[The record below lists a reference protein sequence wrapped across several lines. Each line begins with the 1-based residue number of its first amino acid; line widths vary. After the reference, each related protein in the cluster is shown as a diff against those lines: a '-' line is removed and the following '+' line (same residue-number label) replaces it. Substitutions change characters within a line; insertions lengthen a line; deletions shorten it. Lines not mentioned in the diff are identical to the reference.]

1 MSRTALMRIGLLSLG
16 AWAGLIGL
24 AAPATAQQ
32 EELPGAPIRI
42 HPLPEH
48 LAAIDLDG
56 DGKAELVSVEEGKVC
71 LLFGM
76 ECEPMV
82 IPGRA
87 TLWTVADWDSDG
99 SQELLVMVDG
109 KALHALELAEGA
121 MRLGPALAE
130 GLDGTPPLGVRPA
143 AFVRD
148 LDANGHPDLVVPRA
162 DKVLIWHGTP
172 NGLVRG
178 PEVGGLVRLSLEL
191 GESNEGL
198 LGKYTRTLTIP
209 EPDTEDVSGDGVPDL
224 LVRYEDQVRQYIAG
238 ANGFPAEPSVQIELD
253 QFREEFDESKIDLG
267 NLTKLLKYI
276 VVDEWADLDGD
287 GTLDLLVLSAG
298 KVRIFLGDAT
308 GVSLERK
315 QRPVKLD
322 GNIFY
327 AKVAEISGDEI
338 PDLVLVGV
346 EDLGL
351 ADLAISFITS
361 FKMRFYFYVF
371 RGKGNGSFHPRVYK
385 EKTVVVEGGRL
396 LNVIEDNREQLSSMR
411 ESVVRVGNTDGT
423 GEADDLILLDADG
436 KLGIWRNLA
445 PSDTPFG
452 DLAEDFLRRAFDS
465 RKDLQVDVTTLT
477 EWVLGRT
484 SALIARTRES
494 PPDWEVQLPE
504 GWTSPH
510 SLVARD
516 FDGDGQDEI
525 LVLRRQTPKPAEG
538 ETATGPELVGWLLD
552 PPRR

>member
-1 MSRTALMRIGLLSLG
+1 MSIFSTQ
-16 AWAGLIGL
+16 AWATRGLPLI
-24 AAPATAQQ
+24 AAWFAVVAPVAALQG
-32 EELPGAPIRI
+32 ELPGAPIRI

-48 LAAIDLDG
+48 LAAVDLNG
-56 DGKAELVSVEEGKVC
+56 DGKAELVSVEAGKVC
-71 LLFGM
+71 LLFGDECQPM
-76 ECEPMV
+76 EL
-82 IPGRA
+82 PGRA
-87 TLWTVADWDSDG
+87 TLWTVADWNANG
-99 SQELLVMVDG
+99 VQELLVLVDG
-109 KALHALELAEGA
+109 KALHALEIVDGA
-121 MRLGPALAE
+121 MRLGPVLAD

-143 AFVRD
+143 SFVRD
-148 LDANGHPDLVVPRA
+148 LDANGFPDLVVPRA
-162 DKVLIWHGTP
+162 DKVLIWHGTAD
-172 NGLVRG
+172 GLVRG
-178 PEVGGLVRLSLEL
+178 PEVGGLARLAIEV
-191 GESNEGL
+191 GDSNQGL
-198 LGKYTRTLTIP
+198 LGKYSRTLTIP
-209 EPDTEDVSGDGVPDL
+209 EPDTEDVNGDGRPDL
-224 LVRYEDQVRQYIAG
+224 LVRYEDQVRQYLAG
-238 ANGFPAEPSVQIELD
+238 PHGFPAEPSVQIELD
-253 QFREEFDESKIDLG
+253 QFREDFDESKIDLG

-308 GVSLERK
+308 GVSLDRN

-327 AKVAEISGDEI
+327 AKVAEISGDGI

-371 RGKGNGSFHPRVYK
+371 RGKGDGSFHPRVYK

-396 LNVIEDNREQLSSMR
+396 LNVIEDNRERLSSMR
-411 ESVVRVGNTDGT
+411 ESVVRIGNTDGS
-423 GEADDLILLDADG
+423 GEADDLILLDASG
-436 KLGIWRNLA
+436 KLGIWRNVA

-465 RKDLQVDVTTLT
+465 RKDLEVDVTTLT

-494 PPDWEVQLPE
+494 PPDWEVQLPA

-510 SLVARD
+510 SLVAKD
-516 FDGDGQDEI
+516 FDGDGRDEI
-525 LVLRRQTPKPAEG
+525 LVLRRNVPVPGEG
-538 ETATGPELVGWLLD
+538 ETVSGPELIGWLLD
-552 PPRR
+552 PPGI